1 MHYSSGCILIELTS
15 FMNFPLINKPMDV
28 WVCEKKKTFE
38 FLYVYKSK
46 EFMKTKQ
53 KKTNFFN
60 KSYCLDSHKTS
71 SMIGM
76 TSSILLDN

>member
-1 MHYSSGCILIELTS
+1 MYG
-15 FMNFPLINKPMDV
+15 FV
-28 WVCEKKKTFE
+28 KKKTFE

-76 TSSILLDN
+76 TSSIL